1 MKKQVISLILAF
13 MMLFTMIPA
22 TVFATM
28 VTIEEIDA
36 AIVLNGYTDAQIK
49 AMPLQDV
56 LNLLQDTEGNPIEI
70 AEDAKVVW
78 AHFKDNE
85 GNVIR
90 DEYHV
95 IERNESVDLS
105 EFSYTMGYTMELII
119 GSGKQLDSSNVRYIV
134 KVYMPNKYDEK
145 IDFEF
150 YNQQD
155 DMVYTKLE
163 PLAKE
168 FAITDSPIIG
178 GNGSPI
184 PCWGYF
190 YVFPEGNY
198 QNVRMNM
205 FSQLS
210 EHPEVDVKIYEVSEY
225 LANEEAGMEIYP
237 PINEEILKQDMNS
250 ENSGYLMQENE
261 TGFFVEYDINGN
273 KDIIMVATFFS
284 GGFFNI
290 DGEIFTFNDGEKEEI
305 VYDEKMSVVLNETD
319 EINIL
324 EYTLHQGYEADEEY
338 YCNLSA
344 YNHGS
349 GVLNEQILKAVVGH
363 YASMEDAAD
372 EADIKEQLF
381 SSDGYLANYGNDGVD
396 FTVFFTEGTIAGTN
410 SYKLTVKTLDY
421 PNPMPNFD
429 AAPIVGARDPYF
441 RVDGV
446 KYDDEFLDTY
456 VVENGKAINMDT
468 LYGYGYQTLFIN
480 DTDVDLTQLKP
491 TFWFGNEDRVHTTY
505 VGTKQESGVSIQD
518 FSNGAVQYG
527 TIIDDNE
534 KNYNVTF
541 VKKEAGAKLF
551 VNGPAQREILLDEYF
566 EHKHDIL
573 IANIGTEELKEITV
587 TLDATNVKLDDY
599 WTVGGE
605 KNNSL
610 AAFTSTTSDSDYG
623 ELDNIGKIRLLPDGE
638 GEIEGTLTISADGQE
653 DVIINLTGRA
663 SNPTIVTE
671 TLENNHAVK
680 YVPYAYLISTNNM
693 NDWNEVDFQL
703 VSGELP
709 DGVTLNERTG
719 EIYGVPT
726 ETGEFT
732 FTVQADYS
740 YEGFESSQKEF
751 TLTVDDNTDENV
763 ASQIDEGYEIKV
775 PIPATVTGAT
785 DLIWEIEYDYTEET
799 ASEFKGVWLD
809 GEKLVKD
816 VDYTV
821 ESGSTKITIKSQTV
835 KNSNNGKHTIA
846 AEYRTSTTNE
856 VKKSAQNYTKQSS
869 TNNNTGSSGGGGTA
883 SYKVTFETNGGS
895 AIDAKT
901 IKQGSTVTDLPTPT
915 IDGFVFAGWYKDVAL
930 TQAFDSTT
938 KITAKIT
945 LYAKWD
951 ELHQVTFET
960 NGGSA
965 VEAMSVQN
973 GKTIAQLPTSTKEN
987 YALAGWYKDAEL
999 TQVYDANEAVTAA
1012 MTLYAKWNV
1021 VIPDE
1026 APEDASGFIDVT
1038 KADWFYDD
1046 VQWAYANE
1054 IMVGYNNAQ
1063 FAPNDAITGGM
1074 VVAVLARLAD
1084 VDVSEY
1090 EATQFEDVYE
1100 GQWYTPYAKWAKAVG
1115 LVEGIPFN
1123 PPAEITR
1130 EWMGIVLDRYL
1141 DYVEAEYDITEEI
1154 VEFADSDL
1162 ISDEAMEAMQTLFKL
1177 EIFRGKGN
1185 NVIDPV
1191 SNTTRAEFA
1200 ALIHRVETFLNK

>member
-1 MKKQVISLILAF
+1 
-13 MMLFTMIPA
+13 ML
-22 TVFATM
+22 
-28 VTIEEIDA
+28 
-36 AIVLNGYTDAQIK
+36 Q
-49 AMPLQDV
+49 
-56 LNLLQDTEGNPIEI
+56 
-70 AEDAKVVW
+70 
-78 AHFKDNE
+78 
-85 GNVIR
+85 
-90 DEYHV
+90 
-95 IERNESVDLS
+95 S
-105 EFSYTMGYTMELII
+105 
-119 GSGKQLDSSNVRYIV
+119 
-134 KVYMPNKYDEK
+134 
-145 IDFEF
+145 
-150 YNQQD
+150 
-155 DMVYTKLE
+155 
-163 PLAKE
+163 
-168 FAITDSPIIG
+168 
-178 GNGSPI
+178 
-184 PCWGYF
+184 
-190 YVFPEGNY
+190 
-198 QNVRMNM
+198 
-205 FSQLS
+205 
-210 EHPEVDVKIYEVSEY
+210 
-225 LANEEAGMEIYP
+225 
-237 PINEEILKQDMNS
+237 
-250 ENSGYLMQENE
+250 
-261 TGFFVEYDINGN
+261 
-273 KDIIMVATFFS
+273 
-284 GGFFNI
+284 
-290 DGEIFTFNDGEKEEI
+290 
-305 VYDEKMSVVLNETD
+305 
-319 EINIL
+319 
-324 EYTLHQGYEADEEY
+324 
-338 YCNLSA
+338 
-344 YNHGS
+344 
-349 GVLNEQILKAVVGH
+349 
-363 YASMEDAAD
+363 
-372 EADIKEQLF
+372 
-381 SSDGYLANYGNDGVD
+381 
-396 FTVFFTEGTIAGTN
+396 
-410 SYKLTVKTLDY
+410 
-421 PNPMPNFD
+421 
-429 AAPIVGARDPYF
+429 F
-441 RVDGV
+441 R
-446 KYDDEFLDTY
+446 
-456 VVENGKAINMDT
+456 
-468 LYGYGYQTLFIN
+468 
-480 DTDVDLTQLKP
+480 
-491 TFWFGNEDRVHTTY
+491 
-505 VGTKQESGVSIQD
+505 
-518 FSNGAVQYG
+518 
-527 TIIDDNE
+527 
-534 KNYNVTF
+534 
-541 VKKEAGAKLF
+541 
-551 VNGPAQREILLDEYF
+551 
-566 EHKHDIL
+566 
-573 IANIGTEELKEITV
+573 
-587 TLDATNVKLDDY
+587 
-599 WTVGGE
+599 
-605 KNNSL
+605 
-610 AAFTSTTSDSDYG
+610 
-623 ELDNIGKIRLLPDGE
+623 
-638 GEIEGTLTISADGQE
+638 
-653 DVIINLTGRA
+653 
-663 SNPTIVTE
+663 
-671 TLENNHAVK
+671 
-680 YVPYAYLISTNNM
+680 
-693 NDWNEVDFQL
+693 
-703 VSGELP
+703 
-709 DGVTLNERTG
+709 
-719 EIYGVPT
+719 
-726 ETGEFT
+726 
-732 FTVQADYS
+732 
-740 YEGFESSQKEF
+740 
-751 TLTVDDNTDENV
+751 
-763 ASQIDEGYEIKV
+763 
-775 PIPATVTGAT
+775 
-785 DLIWEIEYDYTEET
+785 YDYTEEI

-883 SYKVTFETNGGS
+883 SYKVTFETNGGR

-901 IKQGSTVTDLPTPT
+901 IKKGSTVTDLPTPT
-915 IDGFVFAGWYKDVAL
+915 KDGFVFAGWYKDVAL

-1200 ALIHRVETFLNK
+1200 ALIHRVDAFLNK